1 MTGPNTSENPPDCAD
16 FTPKTV
22 LKRDVF
28 SETWLGHAPGDPDD
42 KRVLR
47 RLDTVPWYAR
57 PISRALARREIRG
70 LAAVSGITGCPALI
84 RDDAQGLLRDWAAG
98 TPLHLARPS
107 HRAWYQDAKR
117 ILREMRHRGV
127 THNDI
132 AKPQNWL
139 MTPDGR
145 AAVIDFQLASVH
157 RRRGL
162 LFRLKAREDLRHL
175 LKQKRN
181 FARSLLTPSEQRMLR
196 NKALPTRI
204 WLATGKRLYKFI
216 TRRIMH
222 WSDSEG
228 NENRIAQDGPA
239 IRKALQA
246 QPDIGAV
253 ALCPFSQPGRTV
265 GIYAF
270 VETARPASAVETDL
284 SVPTRP
290 DLLQTVA
297 QLPRDA
303 EGHLRTDLLQLVAG
317 NRLDELAQLLKDDAD
332 LAALMQPIIDARL
345 NLTDRVLRK

>member
-1 MTGPNTSENPPDCAD
+1 MTTPTTPDHPPDCAD
-16 FTPKTV
+16 FVPLTV
-22 LKRDVF
+22 LKRDMF
-28 SETWLGHAPGDPDD
+28 SETWLGHAPGDPQD

-57 PISRALARREIRG
+57 PISRALARREVRG
-70 LAAVSGITGCPALI
+70 LAAVSGIQGCPTLI
-84 RDDAQGLLRDWAAG
+84 RADAQGLLRDWAAG
-98 TPLHLARPS
+98 TPLQLARPS
-107 HRAWYQDAKR
+107 DRTWYDDARR
-117 ILREMRHRGV
+117 ILRDMRRRGV

-162 LFRLKAREDLRHL
+162 LFRLMAREDLRHL

-181 FARSLLTPSEQRMLR
+181 FARHLLTPSEWRMLHH
-196 NKALPTRI
+196 KALPTRI

-216 TRRIMH
+216 TRRLMH

-228 NENRIAQDGPA
+228 DENRIAQEGPA

-246 QPDIGAV
+246 QPGIGAV
-253 ALCPFSQPGRTV
+253 TLCPFSQPGRTV

-270 VETARPASAVETDL
+270 VETTRDASAIEADL
-284 SVPTRP
+284 AAATRP

-297 QLPRDA
+297 RLPRDT
-303 EGHLRTDLLQLVAG
+303 EGQVRADLLHLVAG
-317 NRLDELAQLLKDDAD
+317 NRLDELTQLMDGDPD
-332 LAALMQPIIDARL
+332 LSALMQPIIAARR

>member
-1 MTGPNTSENPPDCAD
+1 MTGPNRSDQPPECAD
-16 FTPKTV
+16 FTPQTV

-28 SETWLGHAPGDPDD
+28 SETWLGHAPGAPDD

-57 PISRALARREIRG
+57 PISRALARREVRG
-70 LAAVSGITGCPALI
+70 LAAVTGIRGCPTLI
-84 RDDAQGLLRDWAAG
+84 RADAQGLLRDWAAG
-98 TPLHLARPS
+98 TPLQLARPS
-107 HRAWYQDAKR
+107 HRAWYDDARR
-117 ILREMRHRGV
+117 ILREMRRRGV

-162 LFRLKAREDLRHL
+162 LFRLMAREDLRHL

-181 FARSLLTPSEQRMLR
+181 FARHLLTPSEWRMLHH
-196 NKALPTRI
+196 KALPTRI

-216 TRRIMH
+216 TRRLMH

-228 NENRIAQDGPA
+228 DENRIAQDGPA
-239 IRKALQA
+239 IRKALLA
-246 QPDIGAV
+246 QPGINAV

-270 VETARPASAVETDL
+270 VETTHDADTLDAALDKS
-284 SVPTRP
+284 TRP
-290 DLLQTVA
+290 DLLQAVA
-297 QLPRDA
+297 RLPRDA
-303 EGHLRTDLLQLVAG
+303 EGQLRMDLLQLVAG
-317 NRLDELAQLLKDDAD
+317 NRLDELAQLLDGEPD
-332 LAALMQPIIDARL
+332 LAALMQPVIAARR

>member
-1 MTGPNTSENPPDCAD
+1 MTEPTTSAPPESAD
-16 FTPKTV
+16 FTPQTV

-28 SETWLGHAPGDPDD
+28 SETWLGHAPGNPAD

-47 RLDTVPWYAR
+47 RLDRVPWYAR
-57 PISRALARREIRG
+57 PVSAALARREVRG
-70 LAAVSGITGCPALI
+70 LAAVGGIDGCPTLI
-84 RDDAQGLLRDWAAG
+84 RADAQGLLRDWAAG
-98 TPLHLARPS
+98 TPLHLARPDQ
-107 HRAWYQDAKR
+107 RTWYDDAKR
-117 ILREMRHRGV
+117 ILREMRRRGV

-162 LFRLKAREDLRHL
+162 WFRLKAREDLRHL

-181 FARSLLTPSEQRMLR
+181 FARHLLTPAEWRMLR
-196 NKALPTRI
+196 RKSLPTQI
-204 WLATGKRLYKFI
+204 WMATGKRAYKFV

-228 NENRIAQDGPA
+228 DENRIARDGPA
-239 IRKALQA
+239 IRATLDEI
-246 QPDIGAV
+246 PGVGAV
-253 ALCPFSQPGRTV
+253 VLCPFSLPGRTV

-270 VETARPASAVETDL
+270 VETDRTAGEIEAALGDAE
-284 SVPTRP
+284 RP
-290 DLLQTVA
+290 DLLQAVA
-297 QLPRDA
+297 RLPRDVDGA
-303 EGHLRTDLLQLVAG
+303 PRTELLHLVAS
-317 NRLDELAQLLKDDAD
+317 NRLDELAQLVGADPD
-332 LAALMQPIIDARL
+332 LAAQMQPIIDARL